1 MSAASPHGALT
12 VDRPA
17 TTAVA
22 AGTSSATWF
31 ERLVWLVLLGQLA
44 WALSA
49 VILAMLG
56 IFALLPVVIL
66 TAAVTAGLWRMTR
79 AARTTVAIPRH
90 AATSWV
96 RVAAVGV
103 ALVATIVNGALPGEH
118 MQTGRDGGTYTATAG
133 WIASDGDLVIDAA
146 RPPFDDTDGLG
157 YFAAGFHEIVP
168 DGPLYAQFMHAFPAM
183 MASVDL
189 AGGLDLM
196 IRTNALL
203 GGFALLALYAFAERL
218 MRPWLALVAEVGLA
232 GTLVF
237 IYFTRAPFSEPLTL
251 GMLFAGL
258 WALDQAVALRDR
270 STGFIAGLLLGG
282 TFLARL
288 DGLVVLL
295 MLALALLPPVV
306 TGRLRRVA
314 PAVLLGIA
322 ATSAVAA
329 VDLFVF
335 APFYVQLHVEF
346 LVPLALAFVAV
357 GGFAWAARTGTGR
370 TAVAAVVRHRRRIA
384 TGLAL
389 LIVVAGV
396 FAYTIR
402 PVVHVDTWDRSLPIG
417 FLQQREGQAID
428 ESRTYAEQ
436 SMRWLGWYLGLPGL
450 AAGVAGWALLTR
462 EVVAH
467 RLGRLIP
474 FLLVFSGLTTLYLW
488 QPTITPD
495 HIWADRRFL
504 PVVFPGLLVCAA
516 WLIDRGWTR
525 ASGTGWQVPGRIAL
539 VVLAGLCVALPLRTT
554 LPVVDLHE
562 EAGFAAQVEAACDRL
577 GPDAALL
584 LLDER
589 GGAMHYRMTQPLRA
603 HCGVPAAWTDET
615 ISNGRLE
622 ELAVRADDRTLY
634 LLAERP
640 EAFDGRPTGEPFTV
654 LAHRST
660 RLAPTLNMPPQA
672 LEGYGLDVL
681 AAPVTPAG

>member
-1 MSAASPHGALT
+1 MSAASPHDALT
-12 VDRPA
+12 LDRPA
-17 TTAVA
+17 ATAVA
-22 AGTSSATWF
+22 AGRSATWF
-31 ERLVWLVLLGQLA
+31 ERLVWLVLLGELA
-44 WALSA
+44 WALSSVA
-49 VILAMLG
+49 LAMLG
-56 IFALLPVVIL
+56 AFALLPVVVL
-66 TAAVTAGLWRMTR
+66 TALVTAGLLRLTR
-79 AARTTVAIPRH
+79 AARATVAIPGH
-90 AATSWV
+90 AAGSWV
-96 RVAAVGV
+96 RVAAVTV
-103 ALVATIVNGALPGEH
+103 ALVATIVNGAMPGEH

-133 WIASDGDLVIDAA
+133 WIASDGGLVIDAA

-157 YFAAGFHEIVP
+157 YFAAGFHEVVP

-196 IRTNALL
+196 VRTNALL
-203 GGFALLALYAFAERL
+203 GGLALLAVYAFAERL
-218 MRPWLALVAEVGLA
+218 MRPWLALVAQVGLA
-232 GTLVF
+232 STLVF
-237 IYFTRAPFSEPLTL
+237 VYFTRAPFSELLML

-258 WALDQAVALRDR
+258 WALDQAIALRDR
-270 STGFIAGLLLGG
+270 TTGFVAGLLLGG

-295 MLALALLPPVV
+295 MLTLALLPPVV

-314 PAVLLGIA
+314 PAALAGITT
-322 ATSAVAA
+322 TSAVAV
-329 VDLFVF
+329 VDLFAF

-357 GGFAWAARTGTGR
+357 GGVAWAARTGTGR
-370 TAVAAVVRHRRRIA
+370 SAVSAVLRHRAQIA
-384 TGLAL
+384 VGLGL

-396 FAYTIR
+396 FAYAVR
-402 PVVHVDTWDRSLPIG
+402 PVVQVDTWDRILPIG
-417 FLQQREGQAID
+417 FLQQREGQPVD

-436 SMRWLGWYLGLPGL
+436 SMRWLGWYLGVPAL
-450 AAGVAGWALLTR
+450 AAGVVGWALLTR
-462 EVVAH
+462 EVVA
-467 RLGRLIP
+467 RRIGRLIP
-474 FLLVFSGLTTLYLW
+474 FLLVFSGLTTLYVW
-488 QPTITPD
+488 QPSITPD

-516 WLIDRGWTR
+516 WVIDRAWTR
-525 ASGTGWQVPGRIAL
+525 VAGGRWRLSARIAL
-539 VVLAGLCVALPLRTT
+539 GVLASLCVLGPLRMTW
-554 LPVVDLHE
+554 PVADLRE
-562 EAGFAAQVEAACDRL
+562 EAGFAAQVEAACERL

-603 HCGVPAAWTDET
+603 HCGVPAAWADET
-615 ISNGRLE
+615 ITNSRLE
-622 ELAVRADDRTLY
+622 ELAARSDDHTLY
-634 LLAERP
+634 LLAEHP
-640 EAFDGRPTGEPFTV
+640 GAFDGRPTGEPFTL

-660 RLAPTLNMPPQA
+660 RLAPTLNVPPQA